1 MNEQLVP
8 WDKIS
13 GVFENKDASLLL
25 GKGFSCAVWDR
36 FKDSSLYEEASS
48 ENNGGISLSAEN
60 KELFKALRTESFEKV
75 LATLS
80 TTKIVN
86 NILEA
91 QAHKSI
97 IETIDVHS
105 ANIKHSLIQAVKEV
119 HIPWTKFSIKKK
131 DKKKVLLKEER
142 QEREVMMK
150 MVKENTN
157 ILKTI
162 RTEVLKYQ
170 NLFYTS
176 YDLLIYWSLMTGDK
190 KKFADYFTYDGKFD
204 KQNYIDKNKELRENR
219 LSVFYIHG
227 CLHLYFNE
235 QEIRKIVNQGPEK
248 NILQQWGEVL
258 RESAGNQP
266 LFMAEGTLIE
276 KLNFIYNSD
285 YLFVAYNEFKQTT
298 GKLVVLGN
306 PLNFDKNQ
314 ENNSHLNHHLVD
326 AIVKKKHQEIAISL
340 TEENGEIIQQMD
352 YWKRV
357 MNRDDITF
365 FEEKTH
371 PLCNPDIIRI
381 T

>member
-1 MNEQLVP
+1 MNEQLVS

-13 GVFENKDASLLL
+13 GVFENKEASLLL

-80 TTKIVN
+80 TTKIVTD
-86 NILEA
+86 ILEA

-97 IETIDVHS
+97 IETIDAHS
-105 ANIKHSLIQAVKEV
+105 ENIKHSLIQAVKEV
-119 HIPWTKFSIKKK
+119 HIPWTKFSIVKNK
-131 DKKKVLLKEER
+131 DKKKVLLKEKR
-142 QEREVMMK
+142 QAMRK
-150 MVKENTN
+150 MVEKNTN
-157 ILKTI
+157 ILKII
-162 RTEVLKYQ
+162 RTEILKYQ

-176 YDLLIYWSLMTGDK
+176 YDLLIYWSLMAGDK
-190 KKFADYFTYDGKFD
+190 KKFADYFIDDGKFD
-204 KQNYIDKNKELRENR
+204 KENYIYKNKELRENR

-227 CLHLYFNE
+227 CLHLYFND
-235 QEIRKIVNQGPEK
+235 QEIRKIVNKGPEK
-248 NILQQWGEVL
+248 NILQLWGGVW

-285 YLFVAYNEFKQTT
+285 YLFVAYNELKQNT

-314 ENNSHLNHHLVD
+314 ENNSHLNHHLLD
-326 AIVKKKHQEIAISL
+326 AIVTKSHQEVAISL
-340 TEENGEIIQQMD
+340 TQENGEVIRQMD